1 MAAAITPVRSADP
14 PGTVR
19 LLDAD
24 PELARDLDPT
34 AWAEA
39 QRLAVVRHVEL
50 GPGELSL
57 DPRRPPLLLLA
68 GAVLRQT
75 WVGGHAAAELLGPG
89 DVVHGH
95 GVGDSVVVER
105 VEWTV
110 HLPVRAAVLDERMGA
125 ITRRWPTIGARMADR
140 LSEQHART
148 GTLAAITQ
156 LPRVDLRVL
165 GLLWHLAE
173 RWGRVTPEGLLL
185 PMRLTHRTIGR
196 LIGAQRPTVTLAVG
210 QLVAVG
216 AIKGPQPGG
225 GWVLK
230 VGPDGEH
237 RPAWGL
243 ATAP

>member
-1 MAAAITPVRSADP
+1 MTTASARTTTEP
-14 PGTVR
+14 SSSVR

-24 PELARDLDPT
+24 PELARDLDEA
-34 AWAEA
+34 AWGDAL
-39 QRLAVVRHVEL
+39 RLAVLRQVEL
-50 GPGELSL
+50 PPGELRL
-57 DPRRPPLLLLA
+57 EPARPPLLLIE
-68 GAVLRQT
+68 GAVLRAT

-105 VEWTV
+105 VEWSV
-110 HLPVRAAVLDERMGA
+110 HLPARAAVLDERMGL
-125 ITRRWPTIGARMADR
+125 ITRRWPSIGARLADR

-173 RWGRVTPEGLLL
+173 RWGRVTPGGLLL
-185 PMRLTHRTIGR
+185 PMRLTHRTLGR

-210 QLVAVG
+210 QLVTVG
-216 AIKGPQPGG
+216 AVAPQPGG
-225 GWVLK
+225 GWLLLG
-230 VGPDGEH
+230 GPDGEH

-243 ATAP
+243 AVGA